1 MNLFIYNFS
10 KKTKEI
16 KSHIESQNYFNK
28 INLDNAKCERP
39 KKSFIE
45 RNDCLDKDFK
55 DKSPITPQVPQKK
68 PIKDYEKR
76 NHREK
81 IVRKPKTIIPQSDN
95 VFNFE
100 PPEKNKNRKKQVEEQ
115 VPSNYYRKIE
125 NTKMYYNHYLDIK
138 PPKNYDEKG
147 RKDNLKDLFEIN
159 STKRNSYMDRPH
171 KKVIYK
177 NTEVQQ
183 IFENGKNN
191 LPVGYKELTKTVGR
205 DDFDE
210 MSNSALNNFDSI
222 RKNGRKPLKRDF

>member
-1 MNLFIYNFS
+1 M
-10 KKTKEI
+10 
-16 KSHIESQNYFNK
+16 
-28 INLDNAKCERP
+28 
-39 KKSFIE
+39 
-45 RNDCLDKDFK
+45 
-55 DKSPITPQVPQKK
+55 
-68 PIKDYEKR
+68 
-76 NHREK
+76 
-81 IVRKPKTIIPQSDN
+81 
-95 VFNFE
+95 FNFE

-147 RKDNLKDLFEIN
+147 RKDNLKDLFETN